1 MADYGMLYHGDD
13 AIKNLQ
19 QSGIWAE
26 FDFLIDGFFIS
37 ANNTYMDSSTGA
49 FKQMREIELQFPE
62 KVRLDN
68 VASLKKAKTFVDQ
81 EEEDKHLFVLPYKVL
96 GVPNEFVLPG
106 WVAASSTS
114 ANASSTAAPMP
125 PTTSSLPVP
134 SANSDL
140 SGMSHRVVFYV
151 ARMDTASNKKN
162 RQTYDLKPPKSDM
175 ASGFGV

>member
-1 MADYGMLYHGDD
+1 MADYGLLYHGDD

-96 GVPNEFVLPG
+96 GVPNKFVLPG